1 MTTNYNS
8 SFPNGVASG
17 DVTQNSAVLWTRS
30 AISGDVTFEYSTDPN
45 FNAIAGTLTTT
56 VTDSTI
62 PVKVE
67 LTDLTPGT
75 QYYYRVTNSVGET
88 LEGDFPTSAEAV
100 VYAGLN
106 FGVSGDWRG
115 ELAPYPAINN
125 VAEQDLDFF
134 VEHGDTIYADIGS
147 PAVLNPDGSRKEQVE
162 TLDEYRAK
170 HNEVYSER
178 FGLNTW
184 ADLRAVTPILATI
197 DDHEVTNDFA
207 GGAPASSDERFPET
221 EGLINDTQLFENG
234 LQTFQEY
241 NPLRDD
247 FYPQSSDERTD
258 GERQLYRYNTY
269 GNDAAV
275 MVLDT
280 RSFRDEAIEPPA
292 DFTNPEEVARVLAE
306 TLTQDI
312 TLLGEVQLS
321 DLKQDLLAADEAG
334 MTWKFVMVPEP
345 IQNIFPG
352 INTDAFEGYGKE
364 RTEILKFITENDID
378 NVVFVAADVHT
389 TFVNNVTYQEV
400 PFGEQIPTNVFE
412 ITTGAVAFDAP
423 TGEFLGNLFV
433 GGNPELEAFYNSLPI
448 APDTDDEI
456 NDKDD
461 FVKQAVNNQLLTPLG
476 FDPLGLDNNLPQAE
490 GLIDAELIQG
500 DYFVGHTYGW
510 TQFDIN
516 PETQQLTVTTYGIE
530 AYSEDELLANTET
543 ILSREPQ
550 IVSQFVVNPELPE
563 PLDILLVNDDGYQA
577 EGINILYDQLTAAGY
592 NVTLVAPKE
601 QQSGTGTFINV
612 DKIFQPT
619 EVVNFEPN
627 KWYVDASP
635 TVTTW
640 AGLDYILAENEPDLV
655 ISGINEGE
663 NVGSNVAIS
672 SGTVSAASAA
682 IQRGI
687 PAIAVSAGVGSDETE
702 LNQAYN
708 IGAEFIVDLVEQLEN
723 SSPDLLPEGAGLN
736 VNIPAN
742 FAEGVEGIQGVA
754 FTQLDE
760 VGTIDFSF
768 GELPENFGGGV
779 GFKVDFAEKITPDEI
794 TNPQSEGER
803 FLSGFITV
811 TPIDGDWTAGEFVR
825 QNLSDRLENAPEDAT
840 ATPLDILI
848 TNDDGFDA
856 EGIQVL
862 YENLTAAGH
871 NVTLVAPKEQQSGTG
886 TLINVD
892 KIFQPAEIVNFAPN
906 QWYVDGS
913 PRVTTWAGLDYILDE
928 KPDLVIS
935 GINEGENIGPGGAVS
950 SGTVSAA
957 VTGLLRD
964 VPAIAMSAGID
975 FVDETKTSEAYEIG
989 ADYVVD
995 LIAQLQATQG
1005 ENTTILPE
1013 DIGLNINIPVRF
1025 PAGVEEIKGVKFTA
1039 SDDISP
1045 FDISFGE
1052 LPNGGVG
1059 LRFSPTELPSDVE
1072 IDPLSE
1078 GGQFLSGFI
1087 TVTPLNGDWN
1097 APETLSQDVRE
1108 LISPLLSSVEPT
1120 DGDDVLIG
1128 SPENDIIAGLIGN
1141 DLIYGGDGDDILR
1154 GDLNNRSTGGTV
1166 GGNDTISG
1174 GLGNDQIGGKAG
1186 NDQLFGDEGDD
1197 FIWGDDGDDLMS
1209 GGLGNDTLTGDD
1221 FSGGEGTDTFVLAV
1235 GEGTDTIVDF
1245 EVGIDVIALAN
1256 LTFTDLSLTSE
1267 NGNTLIT
1274 FGDETLAI
1282 LEGVEVLSESA
1293 FSIV

>member
-1 MTTNYNS
+1 MNAWEDVRS
-8 SFPNGVASG
+8 S
-17 DVTQNSAVLWTRS
+17 
-30 AISGDVTFEYSTDPN
+30 
-45 FNAIAGTLTTT
+45 
-56 VTDSTI
+56 
-62 PVKVE
+62 
-67 LTDLTPGT
+67 
-75 QYYYRVTNSVGET
+75 
-88 LEGDFPTSAEAV
+88 TS
-100 VYAGLN
+100 
-106 FGVSGDWRG
+106 
-115 ELAPYPAINN
+115 
-125 VAEQDLDFF
+125 
-134 VEHGDTIYADIGS
+134 
-147 PAVLNPDGSRKEQVE
+147 
-162 TLDEYRAK
+162 
-170 HNEVYSER
+170 
-178 FGLNTW
+178 
-184 ADLRAVTPILATI
+184 ILATI

-207 GGAPASSDERFPET
+207 GGAPASSDERFGET
-221 EGLINDTQLFENG
+221 EGLINDTELYENG

-241 NPLRDD
+241 NPLRND
-247 FYPQSSDERTD
+247 FYGETGDERTAE
-258 GERQLYRYNTY
+258 ERKLYRYNTY
-269 GNDAAV
+269 GSDAAV

-280 RSFRDEAIEPPA
+280 RSFRDEPIEGPE
-292 DFTNPEEVARVLAE
+292 DFANPEEVARVLTE
-306 TLTQDI
+306 TLTEDI
-312 TLLGEVQLS
+312 TMLGEVQLS

-334 MTWKFVMVPEP
+334 ITWKFVMVPEP
-345 IQNIFPG
+345 MQNIFPG

-364 RTEILKFITENDID
+364 RTEILKFITENEIN

-389 TFVNNVTYQEV
+389 TFVNNLTYQEE
-400 PFGEQIPTNVFE
+400 PFGEQIPTNIFE
-412 ITTGAVAFDAP
+412 VTTGAVAFDAP
-423 TGEFLGNLFV
+423 TGEFLGELFV
-433 GGNPELEAFYNSLPI
+433 SGNPEAEELYNSLPI
-448 APDTDDEI
+448 APDTDDI
-456 NDKDD
+456 IDDKDD
-461 FVKQAVNNQLLTPLG
+461 FVKQAVNDNLLTPLG

-510 TQFDIN
+510 TQFDIDPN
-516 PETQQLTVTTYGIE
+516 SQKLTVTTYGIE
-530 AYSEDELLANTET
+530 AYTEDELLENTEE

-550 IVSQFVVNPELPE
+550 IVSQFVVNPEPPE

-577 EGINILYDQLTAAGY
+577 EGINILYEELTAAGY

-601 QQSGTGTFINV
+601 QQSGTGTFINA
-612 DKIFQPT
+612 DQIFQPT

-702 LNQAYN
+702 LNQAYD
-708 IGAEFIVDLVEQLEN
+708 IGAEFIIDLVEQLEN
-723 SSPDLLPEGAGLN
+723 YSPDILPEGVGLN
-736 VNIPAN
+736 VNVPAN

-760 VGTIDFSF
+760 VGTIDFGV
-768 GELPENFGGGV
+768 GELPEMFGEGV
-779 GFKVDFAEKITPDEI
+779 GFTVSLADKITPDEI
-794 TNPQSEGER
+794 TNPESEGER

-811 TPIDGDWTAGEFVR
+811 SPIDGDWTADEFVR
-825 QNLSDRLENAPEDAT
+825 QNLSERLENAPEDAT
-840 ATPLDILI
+840 ATPLDILV

-886 TLINVD
+886 TLINVEQ
-892 KIFQPAEIVNFAPN
+892 IFQPAEIVNFAPN

-913 PRVTTWAGLDYILDE
+913 PRVTTWAGLDYILDA

-950 SGTVSAA
+950 SGTVSAS

-964 VPAIAMSAGID
+964 VPAIAISAGID

-1005 ENTTILPE
+1005 EDTTVLPK

-1025 PAGVEEIKGVKFTA
+1025 PEGIEEIQGVKFTE
-1039 SDDISP
+1039 SDEISP
-1045 FDISFGE
+1045 FNISFGE
-1052 LPNGGVG
+1052 LPDGGTG
-1059 LRFSPTELPSDVE
+1059 LQFSPTELPSDVE

-1097 APETLSQDVRE
+1097 APEPLRQEALE
-1108 LISPLLSSVEPT
+1108 LISPLLSVELTPT
-1120 DGDDVLIG
+1120 DDNDILMG
-1128 SPENDIIAGLIGN
+1128 SADSDIIAGLLGN
-1141 DLIYGGDGDDILR
+1141 DEISGGDGDDILR
-1154 GDLNNRSTGGTV
+1154 GDLNNRSPGGSV
-1166 GGNDTISG
+1166 GGNDTING
-1174 GLGNDQIGGKAG
+1174 GSGNDQIGGKGG
-1186 NDQLFGDEGDD
+1186 NDSLFGDEGDD
-1197 FIWGDDGDDLMS
+1197 LIWGDDGDDILR

-1221 FSGGEGTDTFVLAV
+1221 FSGGEGSDTFVLAA

-1245 EVGIDVIALAN
+1245 EVGIDVIGLAN
-1256 LTFTDLSLTSE
+1256 LTFADLTLTSE
-1267 NGNTLIT
+1267 SGNIAIA
-1274 FGDETLAI
+1274 FSDEMLA
-1282 LEGVEVLSESA
+1282 LVEGVDVSSFTEDSFTSV
-1293 FSIV
+1293 